1 MRLVSLLPSATEI
14 VYALGLGDDLV
25 GVTFECEVP
34 ASYRAGTTVVV
45 GGRDTRGM
53 SPGDIDAY
61 VKAQVAAGADLY
73 TLHAGA
79 LAGLDPDLI
88 LTQDL
93 CRVCALPSGR
103 VADAVDHLGCRAE
116 VLSLDPYTLDDVL
129 ESIRAVGAA
138 ARVPERAEALVDG
151 LRGRRPAVV
160 EWKGGHR
167 DPGDESVPA
176 DLRIDH
182 VYLVSCKYLSKV
194 LHNAS
199 PATVF
204 DRLLAGGPGRRS
216 DENWFDA
223 VAAAEHQRLYQVVRR
238 THGAAL
244 VLADDEPLPEQVR
257 SLTGPQREALRRQVP
272 KDWGPEC
279 AAAYQELV
287 AATAERSAERWRAA
301 LAEGTGRERSLLW
314 RILRLSSAPYFVLGT
329 GPVTSLRLRVA
340 TPWDW
345 NQAFE
350 LRRFEV
356 LAEPGGQARVGWR
369 ALVRTRASD
378 DGPGGDEVE
387 VAGHVEV
394 RWSHG
399 RFGGHPEA
407 KVYLDTPHGQV
418 PGYFPL
424 A

>member
-1 MRLVSLLPSATEI
+1 MAAIKTEITEI
-14 VYALGLGDDLV
+14 VTGLGSLGDAEPDDVLARA
-25 GVTFECEVP
+25 VP
-34 ASYRAGTTVVV
+34 PVELRNVDGATWDRL
-45 GGRDTRGM
+45 
-53 SPGDIDAY
+53 
-61 VKAQVAAGADLY
+61 VAAHRDG
-73 TLHAGA
+73 TH
-79 LAGLDPDLI
+79 
-88 LTQDL
+88 
-93 CRVCALPSGR
+93 
-103 VADAVDHLGCRAE
+103 RAE
-116 VLSLDPYTLDDVL
+116 VLAAWNNG
-129 ESIRAVGAA
+129 RALF
-138 ARVPERAEALVDG
+138 RAVDG

-204 DRLLAGGPGRRS
+204 DRLLAGGPVRRS
-216 DENWFDA
+216 EENWFDV
-223 VAAAEHQRLYQVVRR
+223 VAAAEHQRLYQLVRR
-238 THGAAL
+238 CHGDG
-244 VLADDEPLPEQVR
+244 VVVSDGSTLPEQVR
-257 SLTGPQREALRRQVP
+257 SLTGTQRDALRHQLP

-279 AAAYQELV
+279 AAAYQSLV
-287 AATAERSAERWRAA
+287 DATAERSAERWRAM
-301 LAEGTGRERSLLW
+301 LADGSGRERSLLW

-329 GPVTSLRLRVA
+329 GPSASLRLRVA

-345 NQAFE
+345 QQAFE

-369 ALVRTRASD
+369 ALVRSRSE
-378 DGPGGDEVE
+378 GGNPSEE
-387 VAGHVEV
+387 SELAGHVEV

-407 KVYLDTPHGQV
+407 KVYLDTPHSQV

-424 A
+424 V

>member
-1 MRLVSLLPSATEI
+1 VPALRTEITEI
-14 VYALGLGDDLV
+14 VTGLGALGDD
-25 GVTFECEVP
+25 
-34 ASYRAGTTVVV
+34 
-45 GGRDTRGM
+45 
-53 SPGDIDAY
+53 
-61 VKAQVAAGADLY
+61 
-73 TLHAGA
+73 
-79 LAGLDPDLI
+79 DPDSV
-88 LTQDL
+88 L
-93 CRVCALPSGR
+93 CGR
-103 VADAVDHLGCRAE
+103 PPTELRNVDDPTWERLVDAHRDGTHRGE
-116 VLSLDPYTLDDVL
+116 VLAAWHNG
-129 ESIRAVGAA
+129 RALFRAA
-138 ARVPERAEALVDG
+138 DG

-204 DRLLAGGPGRRS
+204 DRLLAGGTVRRS
-216 DENWFDA
+216 DENWFDV
-223 VAAAEHQRLYQVVRR
+223 VAAAEHQRLYQLVRR
-238 THGAAL
+238 TFGDGLDLPDGA
-244 VLADDEPLPEQVR
+244 PLPEQVR
-257 SLTGPQREALRRQVP
+257 ALSGPQRDALRRQVP
-272 KDWGPEC
+272 RDWGPEC
-279 AAAYQELV
+279 GAAYQGLV
-287 AATAERSAERWRAA
+287 EATAERSAARWRAE
-301 LAEGTGRERSLLW
+301 LAAGAGRERSLLW

-369 ALVRTRASD
+369 AVVRTRA
-378 DGPGGDEVE
+378 DGGAAGEETE